1 MPPSVNGKDTG
12 IIDLILV
19 GDIDQENLI
28 DLVRKTE
35 RYIDRKIKTLVLS
48 SEEWMKMISD
58 LKKRPLLKLWQSK
71 I

>member
-1 MPPSVNGKDTG
+1 LPPSVNGKDTG

>member
-1 MPPSVNGKDTG
+1 MPPSVNGKNTG

-35 RYIDRKIKTLVLS
+35 RYIDRKIKTLVLT

>member
-1 MPPSVNGKDTG
+1 LPPSVNGKDTG

-28 DLVRKTE
+28 GLVRKTE
-35 RYIDRKIKTLVLS
+35 RYIDRKIKTLVLT

-58 LKKRPLLKLWQSK
+58 LKKRSLLKLWQSK

>member
-1 MPPSVNGKDTG
+1 LPPSVNGKDTG

-35 RYIDRKIKTLVLS
+35 RYIDRKIKTLVLT